1 MDRVDKARAAM
12 VDVIVEL
19 EHAIE
24 AAMPGQAP
32 GSGPGEI
39 SAAIAEVRAKLD
51 AAERRLVR
59 TERLL
64 ASGDKGDGS

>member
-1 MDRVDKARAAM
+1 MDKVDDARAAM
-12 VDVIVEL
+12 VEVIAEL

-32 GSGPGEI
+32 RSSPGEI
-39 SAAIAEVRAKLD
+39 MAAIAEVRATLSL
-51 AAERRLVR
+51 AEERLVR

-64 ASGDKGDGS
+64 VSGDNGNDG